1 MDMSKEFINLC
12 RRRFCS
18 HATTETKPSGEY
30 CYHPFLGEIEGT
42 LKVCTKCGKEVINE
56 K

>member
-1 MDMSKEFINLC
+1 MDISKEYKKLC

-30 CYHPFLGEIEGT
+30 CYHPFLGEIEIT
-42 LKVCTKCGKEVINE
+42 IEVCAKCGKVI